1 MKHKSQ
7 KSQKRRKSQKKSKS
21 VVKEGHIKRKM
32 ALNLEQTY
40 NKVLGKSIKEIQSNL
55 NKLIKIKIPSKTK

>member
-32 ALNLEQTY
+32 ALNLEQTL

-55 NKLIKIKIPSKTK
+55 NKLIKIKIPSMTK

>member
-1 MKHKSQ
+1 MKH

-55 NKLIKIKIPSKTK
+55 NKLIKIKIPSMTK

>member
-1 MKHKSQ
+1 MKH
-7 KSQKRRKSQKKSKS
+7 KSQKRRKSLKKSKS

-55 NKLIKIKIPSKTK
+55 NKLIKIKIPSMTK

>member
-1 MKHKSQ
+1 MKH

-32 ALNLEQTY
+32 ALNLEQTL

-55 NKLIKIKIPSKTK
+55 NKLIKIKIPSMTK

>member
-1 MKHKSQ
+1 MKH

-32 ALNLEQTY
+32 ALNLEQTL